1 MAESYRVFRAADD
14 ELVYI
19 GTYGGASPKEATKKA
34 ADDDPAPAGEHVY
47 EAHVTRN
54 ASLFR
59 IKNRDERF
67 TDDVRQ
73 LNTQD
78 EMSGVLEGS
87 EAEAKLIPAQ
97 KSWAT
102 RRAKGDDGTDAAA
115 KAIATRKRN
124 ERAAEAKAKATK

>member
-1 MAESYRVFRAADD
+1 MAESYRVFRVADD
-14 ELVYI
+14 GLLFI
-19 GTYGGASPKEATKKA
+19 GTYPGANPKEATKKA
-34 ADDDPAPAGEHVY
+34 ADHDPAPAGEHVY

-78 EMSGVLEGS
+78 EMSGMLDDS
-87 EAEAKLIPAQ
+87 PA
-97 KSWAT
+97 
-102 RRAKGDDGTDAAA
+102 
-115 KAIATRKRN
+115 
-124 ERAAEAKAKATK
+124 